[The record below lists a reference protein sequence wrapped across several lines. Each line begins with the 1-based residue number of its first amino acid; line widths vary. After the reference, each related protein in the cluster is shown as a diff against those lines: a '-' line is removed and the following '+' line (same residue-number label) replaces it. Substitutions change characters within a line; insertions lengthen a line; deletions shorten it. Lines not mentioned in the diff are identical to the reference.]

1 VLKFVIRRVLSMV
14 GMLFAI
20 SIAVFILFYAAPSD
34 PARLTCGKNC
44 TPATIEANRHALGYD
59 KPIHEQYT
67 DFLTGLVHA
76 RDFPDD
82 PELAK
87 TSPQSITHC
96 PAPCFGYS
104 FLQGRLVG
112 SMLMQA
118 FPVTLSIAVGAFVL
132 WIVGGVSIGV
142 LSALRRGG
150 ILDRTLVSGAL
161 VVYSLPTFFIGLVML
176 NVVAI
181 KFGLFPAP
189 VYVPFLQ
196 DPGGWAAG
204 MLLPWVTL
212 AMVFA
217 ALYVRLT
224 RANVLETLSED
235 YIRTAR
241 ANGLPERLVVG
252 QHALRAALTPIV
264 TIAGLDL
271 GGILGGAAIT
281 EQVFNLNG
289 IGKMGIDAI
298 TQLDLPVIVAVVLVA
313 AFVVVLFNFLVD
325 LLYAV
330 LDPRVAV
337 A

>member
-1 VLKFVIRRVLSMV
+1 MTKFVVRRVLAMV

-20 SIAVFILFYAAPSD
+20 SIAVFLLFYAAPSD

-44 TPATIEANRHALGYD
+44 QPATIEANRHALGYD
-59 KPIHEQYT
+59 KPIYEQYG
-67 DFLTGLVHA
+67 DFLAGLVHE
-76 RDFPDD
+76 RDFPND
-82 PELAK
+82 PALQK
-87 TSPQSITHC
+87 SNPQAITHC
-96 PAPCFGYS
+96 SAPCLGYS
-104 FLQGRLVG
+104 FLQGRQVG
-112 SMLMQA
+112 SMLAQA
-118 FPVTLSIAVGAFVL
+118 FPVTLSIALGAFVL

-150 ILDRTLVSGAL
+150 ILDRTLVGGAL

-181 KFGLFPAP
+181 KFGLFPEP
-189 VYVPFLQ
+189 VYVSFFDSPL
-196 DPGGWAAG
+196 DWARG

-212 AMVFA
+212 AMVYA

-224 RANVLETLSED
+224 RANVLETLGED

-241 ANGLPERLVVG
+241 ANGLPERVVVG
-252 QHALRAALTPIV
+252 QHGLRAALTPIA

-271 GGILGGAAIT
+271 GGVLGGAAIT

-325 LLYAV
+325 LLYAA
-330 LDPRVAV
+330 LDPRVVLA
-337 A
+337 